1 MTETRMLE
9 PLSNEEA
16 RALGVLIEKEKTVPD
31 SYPMSLNSLLAG
43 CNQRTSRDPVMT
55 MTEAQLLQ
63 ALDGLRERS
72 VVIESSGG
80 RVMRYEHNLPR
91 VLGISN
97 EAAALLSMLML
108 RGPQTAAELRAHV
121 ERQVRFAD
129 TSSVEGYLNE
139 MAERSAGALVTLML
153 RQPGAREQRWRHCL
167 SVPAG
172 EADSGQMDHHVAGDA
187 GSAGHAATMAGGAG
201 AGSSVAGQGVG
212 AQAVS
217 QRVDELQQRVQEL
230 ETRLAD
236 VNARLAAIEEAL
248 R

>member
-1 MTETRMLE
+1 MSEARMPE

-16 RALGVLIEKEKTVPD
+16 RALGVLVEKEKTVPD

-43 CNQRTSRDPVMT
+43 CNQRTSRDPVMA
-55 MTEAQLLQ
+55 MTEAQLLE

-72 VVIESSGG
+72 LVIESSGG

-91 VLGISN
+91 VLGIPS
-97 EAAALLSMLML
+97 EAAALLAMLML

-139 MAERSAGALVTLML
+139 MAERSAGALVTLMP

-172 EADSGQMDHHVAGDA
+172 EADAAHPASGNPLAEGLHAG
-187 GSAGHAATMAGGAG
+187 TVNGGIG
-201 AGSSVAGQGVG
+201 GQGADTG
-212 AQAVS
+212 ASAPLKRTVE
-217 QRVDELQQRVQEL
+217 ELAARVQTL
-230 ETRLAD
+230 EAQLAALS
-236 VNARLAAIEEAL
+236 ARLESIEEAL